1 MTEEIRFPYQ
11 LNNAFVVSL
20 RASRIPKVPD
30 SPQLEFTVQLKVID
44 EQLPERLQLNLIFST
59 VGEEPVAFSTEVVGL
74 FDLVEGQAAPK
85 RDITTEFINERAL
98 FLLWPFIT
106 QTLRMVTGQMGI
118 NPVTIRTPY
127 MFGYEPPE
135 KEEEE

>member
-1 MTEEIRFPYQ
+1 MTGEIRFPYQ

-20 RASRIPKVPD
+20 QARRIPKVPD
-30 SPQLEFTVQLKVID
+30 SPQLEFTVQLKVVD
-44 EQLPERLQLNLIFST
+44 EQLPERLQLSLKLST

-85 RDITTEFINERAL
+85 RGITTEFINERAL
-98 FLLWPFIT
+98 FLLWPYIT

-118 NPVTIRTPY
+118 NPVTLHTPY
-127 MFGYEPPE
+127 LFAYEPQE